1 MVSFLIKIQCFSTF
15 HFLRFVVFFIFF
27 SLSFF
32 IFRDKIQG
40 ERRFQREDSTEY
52 LLEIFFILCGFLFSS
67 FIPSSAL
74 LLTKDSLI
82 FRFSIFERLSK
93 NEHNRVQVCS
103 TFLGIHSGPAVAG
116 VVGIK
121 VPRYCFFGD
130 TVNTA
135 SRMQTT
141 SLVSSSFI

>member
-1 MVSFLIKIQCFSTF
+1 MVSFLIKIQCFSIF